1 MLYLTGNQ
9 NIGLLDFL
17 QNEHGQPLKRLAGE
31 FHLYRFVT
39 RDMRS
44 FAHITRLVIDLSSIR
59 DTEKEIIDALSAF
72 RTMYDARIIILA
84 DGRKPGDAFLSTLFD
99 EGIRN
104 FITSESIEGMRLE
117 ILDCLSDGG
126 MRYED
131 ALRFRI
137 KEVTE
142 GQAEA
147 VPMLSGNYRFTC
159 NGLKVMVAGSTSK
172 TGTTTV
178 ALNLAHFL
186 ANLGAATAYL
196 EANEHGH
203 ILTLPIM
210 HKGIQEA
217 NGGIYEYKGV
227 RYYPARQKYRFGDYQ
242 FNIIDIGVLKPELME
257 LYRQADCRILCAPGK
272 PYGLQ
277 DLLGVLNL
285 LGESTANVL
294 VHSTPDNSR
303 EEFRRIVSSQN
314 RQAFFPGYSPDL
326 FDGSANAAIWSQVMA
341 EYVVAT
347 QNVTGKLDIQDKRDN
362 RNNRNNRNKSDNQDK
377 RDVRDKRNKPEQK
390 LRRNPIASWRNP
402 S

>member
-1 MLYLTGNQ
+1 
-9 NIGLLDFL
+9 
-17 QNEHGQPLKRLAGE
+17 
-31 FHLYRFVT
+31 
-39 RDMRS
+39 MRS

-72 RTMYDARIIILA
+72 RAMYDARVIILA
-84 DGRKPGDAFLSTLFD
+84 DGRKPGDVFLSTLFD

-117 ILDCLSDGG
+117 ILDCLSDEG

-131 ALRFRI
+131 ALRFRVQ
-137 KEVTE
+137 EVTE

-147 VPMLSGNYRFTC
+147 VPMPLGSYRFTC

-186 ANLGAATAYL
+186 ANIGASTAYL

-203 ILTLPIM
+203 IQTLPIL
-210 HKGIQEA
+210 HKSIQEVH
-217 NGGIYEYKGV
+217 GGGCENKGV

-257 LYRQADCRILCAPGK
+257 LYRQADCRILCAQGK

-277 DLLGVLNL
+277 DLLGVLKV
-285 LGESTANVL
+285 LGENTANVL
-294 VHSTPDNSR
+294 VHSTPENTR
-303 EEFRRIVSSQN
+303 EEFHRIVSSQN
-314 RQAFFPGYSPDL
+314 RQVFFPGYSPDL
-326 FDGSANAAIWSQVMA
+326 FDGSSNAAIWARVMS
-341 EYVVAT
+341 EYVVAA
-347 QNVTGKLDIQDKRDN
+347 QNATGKLDIQDKRDSRDKQDN
-362 RNNRNNRNKSDNQDK
+362 RDNRDKRDKRDNQDK
-377 RDVRDKRNKPEQK
+377 REIRDKRNKPEQK
-390 LRRNPIASWRNP
+390 LRRNPIAPWRN
-402 S
+402 SS